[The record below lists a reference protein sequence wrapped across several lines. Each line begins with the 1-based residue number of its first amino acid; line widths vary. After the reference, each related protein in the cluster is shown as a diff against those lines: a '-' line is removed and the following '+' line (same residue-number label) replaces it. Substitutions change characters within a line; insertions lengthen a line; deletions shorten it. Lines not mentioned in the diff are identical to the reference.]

1 MRNTLYLELKRV
13 RRMKQAR
20 VALIALIGISTNGC
34 MQLHT
39 NIRIE
44 PDGSATVTERLRLS
58 RKLLDLGKER
68 IAADLNKEGAV
79 RRAKA
84 MGAGI
89 RLVSHQVSDAAEGAR
104 EMVAVY
110 KIGDINNLIYVSP
123 FFSYWDHARNNSIQF
138 KLQPIYQSTWIGRK
152 AGEMGIS
159 LERVPAFPDQ
169 APTIPKPIPR
179 KEGEPEPPG
188 PSPQELQALRGL
200 GPVFRDILKG
210 FEVKLT
216 FETYGY
222 LRAGFGNRDS
232 RSGTRFVELL
242 HLSDTSLDKYGYN
255 FLENE
260 EAMLSILSGHLGSKV
275 VVEQV
280 KGWKTNKTLPV
291 YHPWG
296 SKDGWWLASRE
307 IYFRPSRQFFDKFFV
322 GKTLDFAKGGKR
334 KADFNEIGWKPK

>member
-1 MRNTLYLELKRV
+1 MRNTSHTEQRRV
-13 RRMKQAR
+13 LWMVPAR
-20 VALIALIGISTNGC
+20 VALVALIGICASGC

-44 PDGSATVTERLRLS
+44 PDGSATVAERLRLS
-58 RKLLDLGKER
+58 RKLLDLGGER
-68 IAADLNKEGAV
+68 IAADLNKQGAV
-79 RRAKA
+79 RRSKA
-84 MGAGI
+84 MGDGI
-89 RLVSHQVSDAAEGAR
+89 RLVSHQVRDAAEGAR
-104 EMVAVY
+104 EMLAVY
-110 KIGDINNLIYVSP
+110 KTDDINKLVYVSP
-123 FFSYWDHARNNSIQF
+123 FFSYWDQARNNSIQF
-138 KLQPIYQSTWIGRK
+138 QLQPIYQSTWIGRK
-152 AGEMGIS
+152 AGEMSIS
-159 LERVPAFPDQ
+159 LKRVPAFPDQ
-169 APTIPKPIPR
+169 APTVPKPRPR

-188 PSPQELQALRGL
+188 PSPLEMQALRGL

-216 FETYGY
+216 FETYNY

-275 VVEQV
+275 VVDQV

-334 KADFNEIGWKPK
+334 KADFKEIGWTPK